1 MFSIIQS
8 QTDLSTLIT
17 LDEAKRQCRLLPSD
31 TLDDDDL
38 THLIAVCTDLAQT
51 YTHRLLT
58 PGVIVAESET
68 YSRSIM
74 LPWGNVTAID
84 EVLLDGESYT
94 DYEFSDVTQK
104 LTIPDAYSKVRI
116 TYQAGYTVLPA
127 RVKQGIL
134 MMISTFFNTRDD
146 LIPGLSFTEVPM
158 NCRACLDS
166 VRYYVQ

>member
-1 MFSIIQS
+1 VFNIIQS
-8 QTDLSTLIT
+8 QDDLTTLIT

-58 PGVIVAESET
+58 RGVIVAESSE
-68 YSRSIM
+68 YHRSIM
-74 LPWGNVTAID
+74 LPWGNVDTID
-84 EVLLDGESYT
+84 EVLLDGEEYT
-94 DYEFSDVTQK
+94 DYEFSPVTQK
-104 LTIPDAYSKVRI
+104 LTIPDTYSHIRV
-116 TYQAGYTVLPA
+116 TYQAGYTTIPPK
-127 RVKQGIL
+127 VKQGIL

-146 LIPGLSFTEVPM
+146 LVPGMSFTEVPV
-158 NCRACLDS
+158 NSRACLDS

>member
-8 QTDLSTLIT
+8 QTDLSTLVS

-38 THLIAVCTDLAQT
+38 THLIAACTDLAQT

-58 PGVIVAESET
+58 PGVIVAESDV

-84 EVLLDGESYT
+84 EVLLDGEVYT
-94 DYEFSDVTQK
+94 DYEFSTVTQK
-104 LTIPDAYSKVRI
+104 LTIPDSYSKIRI
-116 TYQAGYTVLPA
+116 TYQAGYAVLPA
-127 RVKQGIL
+127 RVKQGIM